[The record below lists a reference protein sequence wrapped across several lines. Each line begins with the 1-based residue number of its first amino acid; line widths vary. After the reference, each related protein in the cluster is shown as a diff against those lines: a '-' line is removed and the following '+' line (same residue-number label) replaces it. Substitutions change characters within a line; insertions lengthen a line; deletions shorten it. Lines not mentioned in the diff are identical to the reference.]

1 MIICPNC
8 RNSELPGALFCSQCG
23 ALLEGVDGIATHD
36 LKSTTSQLTA
46 EQLENKNVGT
56 SVAAELQASVSLCVV
71 DSGMILPLENRT
83 EFTIGRSAE
92 GQPIV
97 PDIDLSPHQAYE
109 MGVSRLHA
117 SIRLDNK
124 QVLATDLGSVNGTRL
139 NGQKIPPHKPCILNH
154 GDILTLGKLKLQV
167 LLRHETM

>member
-8 RNSELPGALFCSQCG
+8 QNSELPGALFCSQCG
-23 ALLEGVDGIATHD
+23 ALLEGVDGIATQN
-36 LKSTTSQLTA
+36 LKPNTNQLGADDKNTA
-46 EQLENKNVGT
+46 PPIASAL
-56 SVAAELQASVSLCVV
+56 AAKVSLCVV
-71 DSGMILPLENRT
+71 DSGSILPLENRL

-92 GQPIV
+92 GQPIM

-117 SIRLDNK
+117 SIRLDGE

-139 NGQKIPPHKPCILNH
+139 NGQKIPPHKPCTLNH

-167 LLRHETM
+167 LLRHDSAR

>member
-23 ALLEGVDGIATHD
+23 ALLEGIDGIATQS
-36 LKSTTSQLTA
+36 LKQITGQLGEEGNNA
-46 EQLENKNVGT
+46 P
-56 SVAAELQASVSLCVV
+56 VAAELQASVSLCVV
-71 DSGMILPLENRT
+71 DSGTILPLENRT

-92 GQPIV
+92 GQPIM

-117 SIRLDNK
+117 SIRLDGH
-124 QVLATDLGSVNGTRL
+124 QVMATDLGSVNGTRL
-139 NGQKIPPHKPCILNH
+139 NGQKIPPHKPCTLNH

-167 LLRHETM
+167 LLRHESAN